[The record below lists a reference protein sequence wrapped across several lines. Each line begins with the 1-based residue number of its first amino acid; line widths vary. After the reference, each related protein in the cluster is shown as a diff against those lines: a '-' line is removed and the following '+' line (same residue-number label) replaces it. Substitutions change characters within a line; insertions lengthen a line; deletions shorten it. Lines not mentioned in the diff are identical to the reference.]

1 MTKIMDLHCD
11 TISRIRSRRNEGHIC
26 GLQDNHFHV
35 DLKRMKE
42 AGYSLQTFA
51 LFTDAAEEESPFF
64 ASMELLDIFR
74 EEMKKNEDWIRQV
87 ITYEDLEKN
96 EAEGKLSA
104 LLSVEDGGVSMGLPD
119 ILEEYRK
126 AGVRLMTLTWN
137 HENVLAYPNKV
148 GGHPKNGRNNWPD
161 ERGLKRRVL
170 RRWRRWR
177 SLALFWMC
185 RT

>member
-74 EEMKKNEDWIRQV
+74 DKFRMSKED
-87 ITYEDLEKN
+87 YELQKELEN
-96 EAEGKLSA
+96 YL
-104 LLSVEDGGVSMGLPD
+104 
-119 ILEEYRK
+119 
-126 AGVRLMTLTWN
+126 
-137 HENVLAYPNKV
+137 
-148 GGHPKNGRNNWPD
+148 
-161 ERGLKRRVL
+161 
-170 RRWRRWR
+170 
-177 SLALFWMC
+177 
-185 RT
+185 

>member
-74 EEMKKNEDWIRQV
+74 EEMKLAGLDRTTSQFFAV
-87 ITYEDLEKN
+87 LTDLR
-96 EAEGKLSA
+96 
-104 LLSVEDGGVSMGLPD
+104 SV
-119 ILEEYRK
+119 
-126 AGVRLMTLTWN
+126 GVRSLP
-137 HENVLAYPNKV
+137 VKI
-148 GGHPKNGRNNWPD
+148 
-161 ERGLKRRVL
+161 
-170 RRWRRWR
+170 WRRTRRRESCPHCYPWR
-177 SLALFWMC
+177 TAASAWDC
-185 RT
+185 RISWRNTARRGCA